1 MSLQDPSAPI
11 AITPGNEY
19 NAPVQPFPA
28 PESTYIG
35 EQDTNRLARGGDIV
49 ARTSIQ
55 IQDSTRATGIPIA
68 MSLQTWD
75 QPLSGYASLYP
86 YNHVRATTNGLV
98 EEFDDTP
105 NSVRYRRFHPSGT
118 FVETDNEGS
127 TVRRTVGQNYEIIEQ
142 DNNVY
147 IKGNCNLTVE
157 GQVNILVK
165 TNCNIQVEGN
175 MTATVRNDL
184 TAAVSGSIIANAR
197 ENFAVKCDRF
207 LVECNKVDISAAEQY
222 TLRAGKQDET
232 VVGKTTK
239 KTAGFDIE
247 STDKTV
253 IKTAG
258 LDVESTDKTIIKTV
272 GLEIGSSARTVL
284 QTPGFDIL
292 SSSGPIRITTTIFD
306 VNASQSST
314 IRSPI
319 GSFGVGV
326 SGNLVLDAPTIY
338 LNTTSISGSA
348 SIIQQESIGNNF
360 FVAGTIGS
368 VATPSPQAPGSAPS
382 TPSAPASPRETQNLG
397 LVSPLPRATPTPPNL
412 PAIRRFDRVD
422 RLAHTYDEAPRG
434 TSELWPNYNESRP
447 QPNTAPTTPTPPTA
461 DVIRPENEQEILSR
475 TSFPD
480 SLIISNYYTLGKVST
495 FCPASHE
502 SVIPQMNLTSGQ
514 IVLNLSLVAR
524 NVLDKIA
531 DRYGVDDVIVTSGFR
546 VNRPDRQQGQHGIG
560 QAIDLQFRGIP
571 ASGYYDRALEIA
583 QLVPFDTFLLEYKNT
598 GTRMPWLHISFNA
611 NGNRGIART
620 FFNHQQ
626 VAQGF
631 VNLQQQIERRETAQV
646 ILQRLSGRTPT
657 ELETF
662 RQSASIV

>member
-28 PESTYIG
+28 PDSTYVG

-49 ARTSIQ
+49 ARTSVQ

-86 YNHVRATTNGLV
+86 YNHVRATTNGLI

-105 NSVRYRRFHPSGT
+105 NSVRYRRYHPSGS
-118 FVETDNEGS
+118 FVETDNEGT

-175 MTATVRNDL
+175 MNATIRNDL
-184 TAAVSGSIIANAR
+184 TAAVSGSVIMNAR

-207 LVECNKVDISAAEQY
+207 IVESNKVDITAEEQY
-222 TLRAGKQDET
+222 TLKAGKQDET
-232 VVGKTTK
+232 VVGKTVK
-239 KTAGFDIE
+239 KTGGFDVE
-247 STDKTV
+247 STAPTV
-253 IKTAG
+253 IKTVGMDVTSEAG
-258 LDVESTDKTIIKTV
+258 PVRIKGSKFDVD
-272 GLEIGSSARTVL
+272 A
-284 QTPGFDIL
+284 
-292 SSSGPIRITTTIFD
+292 SSSSVIKAPSVAVDTT
-306 VNASQSST
+306 
-314 IRSPI
+314 
-319 GSFGVGV
+319 
-326 SGNLVLDAPTIY
+326 GNLILD
-338 LNTTSISGSA
+338 
-348 SIIQQESIGNNF
+348 
-360 FVAGTIGS
+360 AGTIHLNSSSVQGSGS
-368 VATPSPQAPGSAPS
+368 VVQKETIGANFYVLGTVGTAPVPTPE
-382 TPSAPASPRETQNLG
+382 TPAAPAEPRAVQNLG
-397 LVSPLPRATPTPPNL
+397 LSAPLSRATPTAPNL
-412 PAIRRFDRVD
+412 PPIRRFDRVD
-422 RLAHTYDEAPRG
+422 RLAHTYDESPRG
-434 TSELWPNYNESRP
+434 STELWPNYNESTPRP
-447 QPNTAPTTPTPPTA
+447 SAAPVTPSLPA
-461 DVIRPENEQEILSR
+461 VNVVRPENEQEILSR

-480 SLIISNYYTLGKVST
+480 SLVISNYYNLGKLST

-502 SVIPQMNLTSGQ
+502 SVIPQMNLTVGQ

-560 QAIDLQFRGIP
+560 QAVDLQFRGIP

-631 VNLQQQIERRETAQV
+631 VNLQQQIERRDTAQA
-646 ILQRLSGRTPT
+646 IIQRLSGRSPT